1 MKFWSSFLS
10 LFLVL
15 LLPVAAQTQS
25 RELKLSADRL
35 DYDDAHHRVRLVG
48 SVRLETRDAV
58 MTSPYAEYD
67 TDTRVAEMS
76 GGVKLVTPDATA
88 VASRLTVYYPDHRA
102 VLAGNVRMVTD
113 KGPGKDRTPA
123 TMLADSIEYFW
134 DRGLGNARGGI
145 QVTQGE
151 RRIYAD
157 RASYQRD
164 QGTIDLEGS
173 VRFEQGK
180 EGWLTADRAR
190 LNLDSETVSASG
202 GVFARMLVDEP
213 VKKSPRPSVTPTPD
227 VLEPDLPLESI
238 QAAPPAN
245 LPGLEPEGET
255 K

>member
-1 MKFWSSFLS
+1 MKFLPRFLALCLA
-10 LFLVL
+10 LFL
-15 LLPVAAQTQS
+15 PAAAQT

-48 SVRLETRDAV
+48 SVRLETPDAT

-67 TDTRVAEMS
+67 TDTRVAELS

-102 VLAGNVRMVTD
+102 VLSGNVRLVTD
-113 KGPGKDRTPA
+113 RGPGQSHTPA
-123 TMLADSIEYFW
+123 TMLADSLEYFW

-151 RRIYAD
+151 RRVYAD
-157 RASYQRD
+157 RATYQRD
-164 QGTIDLEGS
+164 QGTVDLEGS

-180 EGWLTADRAR
+180 DGWLTADRAR
-190 LNLDSETVSASG
+190 LNLESETIQASG

-213 VKKSPRPSVTPTPD
+213 VKKNPKPSVTPTPA

-238 QAAPPAN
+238 EAAPPAT
-245 LPGLEPEGET
+245 LPGLEPEGE
-255 K
+255 KR